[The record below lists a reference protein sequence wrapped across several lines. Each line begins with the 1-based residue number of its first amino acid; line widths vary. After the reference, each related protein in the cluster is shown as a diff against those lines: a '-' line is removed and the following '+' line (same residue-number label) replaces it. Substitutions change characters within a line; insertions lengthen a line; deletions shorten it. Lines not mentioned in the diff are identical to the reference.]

1 MVVLLLILGLVL
13 ILKGASWL
21 TDGASSVAS
30 RFRIPPLVIG
40 LTIVAF
46 GTSAPELVVT
56 LSAALKG
63 GGDMAIG
70 NVIGSN
76 IFNSLLIIGCTAL
89 VAPIVLTKSSILKD
103 IPLVILASVVLFIQS
118 NDMLFDGSAVNR
130 ISRSDGLILLC
141 FFLLFLGYT
150 FSVAMSNRENESVG
164 NSTMSWAKALLLI
177 GLGLAGLIIGGNL
190 FVESASTIARRL
202 GVNEALIGLTLVA
215 GGTSIPELATSVVA
229 ALKKNPEIAVG
240 NVIGSNI
247 FNIFFVL
254 GCGATVSP
262 MAVLG
267 LTTFDFYS
275 LVLSSIA
282 LWFFGIFFG
291 KRIIKRTEGV
301 VFILL
306 YFAYLA
312 VLVYQL

>member
-1 MVVLLLILGLVL
+1 
-13 ILKGASWL
+13 
-21 TDGASSVAS
+21 
-30 RFRIPPLVIG
+30 
-40 LTIVAF
+40 
-46 GTSAPELVVT
+46 
-56 LSAALKG
+56 
-63 GGDMAIG
+63 
-70 NVIGSN
+70 
-76 IFNSLLIIGCTAL
+76 
-89 VAPIVLTKSSILKD
+89 
-103 IPLVILASVVLFIQS
+103 
-118 NDMLFDGSAVNR
+118 
-130 ISRSDGLILLC
+130 
-141 FFLLFLGYT
+141 
-150 FSVAMSNRENESVG
+150 MSNRENESVG

>member
-103 IPLVILASVVLFIQS
+103 IPLVILASVVLFILS

-150 FSVAMSNRENESVG
+150 FSVAMSNRENESAD
-164 NSTMSWAKALLLI
+164 NSTMSWTKALLFI
-177 GLGLAGLIIGGNL
+177 GLGLVGLIVGGNL

-262 MAVLG
+262 MAAVG
-267 LTTFDFYS
+267 ITTFDFYS

-291 KRIIKRTEGV
+291 KRIITRTEGV

-306 YFAYLA
+306 YVAYLA
-312 VLVYQL
+312 ALIYQL